1 LFGIRVEVGVGL
13 VVALLTAG
21 VIKIRARRKKRAKFN
36 SAEANSSQ
44 EEGSG
49 LVTGVTEPEEPS
61 E

>member
-1 LFGIRVEVGVGL
+1 MEVGVGL

-21 VIKIRARRKKRAKFN
+21 VIKIRARRKKRAKFD

-44 EEGSG
+44 EEGSD